1 MNPFQFASHF
11 LSNYI
16 RQHFGAKIPKDS
28 SLYLL
33 MMTGSPLAIQ
43 TKTSHKNQAENHS
56 TSFIFKQKK
65 TSTRN
70 DSPYDLHEPHPF
82 LSNCFIHPQRCP
94 WSQED
99 TREHSVPMEIVTS
112 PSPSSLETSEVK
124 IFCAYVWWKK
134 MVKLWWNPEDLP
146 SREVP
151 HPTNGKGDSSSQLS
165 LDESMFS
172 FWDGTR
178 LGTNIS
184 TSLKACWVENAPRIR
199 VI

>member
-1 MNPFQFASHF
+1 MESLFHTNVRCSHKYHRASDGRSPDGLGGLTNLNEFKVVNPFQFASHF

-134 MVKLWWNPEDLP
+134 MVKLW
-146 SREVP
+146 
-151 HPTNGKGDSSSQLS
+151 
-165 LDESMFS
+165 
-172 FWDGTR
+172 
-178 LGTNIS
+178 
-184 TSLKACWVENAPRIR
+184 
-199 VI
+199 